1 MATCIT
7 TTTTTTTTYTTLQ
20 RGDSEAISYA
30 FYHLTHWKRVDGALN
45 LLHCTWE
52 GTFRCVG
59 CGVECGVMCWCDVVW
74 CGVVWCGVV
83 WCGVECGVECGVVS
97 CPPQAAAV
105 SPGEGPP
112 VLPIPQLYRV
122 RGPGAAA
129 RVPRGLCLPEE
140 GAPLL
145 HPLHRGAL
153 QVLVVVLVV
162 LVVLV
167 VEM

>member
-112 VLPIPQLYRV
+112 VLPIPQLYRCV
-122 RGPGAAA
+122 NQPTNITIITVTTSSITTTTSTMGDY
-129 RVPRGLCLPEE
+129 
-140 GAPLL
+140 LL
-145 HPLHRGAL
+145 YRTTGGRRPSAI
-153 QVLVVVLVV
+153 
-162 LVVLV
+162 
-167 VEM
+167 